1 MNQHGNQNK
10 KDMIDERER
19 DRYAYEWVGSAPC
32 EDCDRFREC
41 YEADSFSCEERKA
54 WDEKFEKRKRDLML
68 SL

>member
-1 MNQHGNQNK
+1 ML
-10 KDMIDERER
+10 DERER
-19 DRYAYEWVGSAPC
+19 DKFAYQWVGSAPC

-41 YEADSFSCEERKA
+41 EKVDSFSCEERKA